1 MLPSSPVKITAVSS
15 SYFLDA
21 HHCLVI
27 ESIFTFLAF
36 IGLTGFVSFPV
47 QILLSWDTF
56 AITGIILSWVTLL
69 REHPYELKRRLR
81 LKERTRHFLFCIVIF
96 AAIASFVATW
106 LLLTSAKSSTGH
118 PLHGILALAILT
130 PALSWFFVHT
140 RFALQYAHLYYA
152 DFLEKLEPNVAKGL
166 LFPGK
171 EEHPDYLDF
180 AYFSFVIGMTCQ
192 VSDVQI
198 TRKGLRRLALLHG
211 LISFAFNTT
220 ILALVINVVAGIF

>member
-1 MLPSSPVKITAVSS
+1 MTPFSSVKINTVSS

-27 ESIFTFLAF
+27 ESIFTALAF
-36 IGLTGFVSFPV
+36 IGLAGYVSFPV

-69 REHPYELKRRLR
+69 TQNPYELKRRLR
-81 LKERTRHFLFCIVIF
+81 LKERTRHFLFFIVIF
-96 AAIASFVATW
+96 AAVASFVATW
-106 LLLTSAKSSTGH
+106 LLLSSVRSSGH
-118 PLHGILALAILT
+118 QLNGIIALAILT
-130 PALSWFFVHT
+130 PALSWFLVHT
-140 RFALQYAHLYYA
+140 RFALQYAHFYYA
-152 DFLEKLEPNVAKGL
+152 GFLEKLEPNVSKGL

-171 EEHPDYLDF
+171 GEYPDYLDF

-198 TRKGLRRLALLHG
+198 TRKGLRLLALLHG

-220 ILALVINVVAGIF
+220 ILALVINIVAGIF